1 MKTNSIFVGID
12 ISKSVLDIC
21 ILQPTPN
28 YFTIENNKKS
38 IKTFIKTHLSK
49 IAPCHICMENT
60 GKYGW
65 LLIDILSEMDYFMYV
80 VNPIHLKKSLG
91 LIRGK
96 NDKIDAFRIAQFI
109 KKNYQELP
117 RHEKKSVA
125 LITLQVLLSE
135 RQYKV
140 KQRKSLLIKLK
151 DYQLIDNPKL
161 QELLRDQN
169 KKLIIE
175 ITDQIKIIEKQI
187 TQVIKQEPILK
198 SKYGQITSVPGVG
211 KVLAWN
217 LLVKTNAFTLINNP
231 RKLACFAGIA
241 PFENRSGSSVFGK
254 SRVSLFA
261 DKHLKTLLHMAS
273 ISAVKSKNDIQLYF
287 LRKIEQGKNKMSV
300 LNAVRNK
307 IIHIICALIKNQS
320 FFQNRLVL
328 S

>member
-1 MKTNSIFVGID
+1 
-12 ISKSVLDIC
+12 
-21 ILQPTPN
+21 
-28 YFTIENNKKS
+28 
-38 IKTFIKTHLSK
+38 
-49 IAPCHICMENT
+49 MENT

-117 RHEKKSVA
+117 RYEKKSAAVMN
-125 LITLQVLLSE
+125 LQVLLSE
-135 RQYKV
+135 RQHKV
-140 KQRKSLLIKLK
+140 KQRKCLLIKQK
-151 DYQLIDNPKL
+151 DYLLIENLNL
-161 QELLRDQN
+161 QELLIAQN
-169 KKLIIE
+169 QQLISE
-175 ITDQIKIIEKQI
+175 IANQIKVIEKE
-187 TQVIKQEPILK
+187 IKQEIKQEQFLK
-198 SKYGQITSVPGVG
+198 DKYDQMTSVPGVG

-217 LLVKTNAFTLINNP
+217 LLVKTNAFININDP
-231 RKLACFAGIA
+231 RKLACFAGVA

-261 DKHLKTLLHMAS
+261 DKQLKTLLHMAS

-287 LRKIEQGKNKMSV
+287 LRKIEQGKNKMCV

-307 IIHIICALIKNQS
+307 IIHIICALIRNQS